1 MTIMKLRKRQSR
13 EPRPV
18 SLLPSLPARAQPI
31 ITWAESAECTC
42 PDQCER
48 DHEQD

>member
-1 MTIMKLRKRQSR
+1 MTITKIRKRQIRKQRPDSVRPSPPSR
-13 EPRPV
+13 P
-18 SLLPSLPARAQPI
+18 QPI